1 MFHNPDFES
10 RAFCG
15 CVGNAYP
22 LNGFLDSLLIR
33 CRKLF
38 SFCVDMIY
46 VLSTKG
52 KRFGNHV
59 WWHSNCFCLLGRHP
73 PSIFLEDSLAKSI
86 QEMKTI
92 KEVLPKLHKKRSSF
106 HYFSTKIETRNCW
119 SIERTIFPTIL
130 KCMMLNDYGWF
141 GDLLIWSLVAPNS
154 IAFDAF
160 SENVKQHD
168 RIFPRL
174 SDNFGRVLLLILS
187 LLTFMYMFMVISQ
200 FACHWFSI
208 IL

>member
-1 MFHNPDFES
+1 MFGDTLI
-10 RAFCG
+10 AF
-15 CVGNAYP
+15 A
-22 LNGFLDSLLIR
+22 FWEDI
-33 CRKLF
+33 
-38 SFCVDMIY
+38 
-46 VLSTKG
+46 
-52 KRFGNHV
+52 
-59 WWHSNCFCLLGRHP
+59 P

-168 RIFPRL
+168 RIFPKL
-174 SDNFGRVLLLILS
+174 SDN
-187 LLTFMYMFMVISQ
+187 YSQ
-200 FACHWFSI
+200 FAYIYVYVHGNQSI
-208 IL
+208 RMSLI